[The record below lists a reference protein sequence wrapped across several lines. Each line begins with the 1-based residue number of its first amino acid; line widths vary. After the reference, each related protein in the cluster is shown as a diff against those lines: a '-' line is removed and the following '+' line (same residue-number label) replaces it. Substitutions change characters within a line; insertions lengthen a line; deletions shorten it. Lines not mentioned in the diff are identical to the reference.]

1 MRFTAAVMTT
11 LAALAPALAQSDSL
25 DSLDLGL
32 PECLQSCI
40 TDNVQSLD
48 DLECSAS
55 DLTSTDDAKQCVCDT
70 LKNNDDLLSCIKG
83 CDDDE
88 SSDAI
93 SQLDCDGLNINS
105 EDAAMAYSAP
115 AFLAAGGLVAAL
127 FL

>member
-1 MRFTAAVMTT
+1 MRLTTAAM
-11 LAALAPALAQSDSL
+11 AALAVITPALAQSDSL

-55 DLTSTDDAKQCVCDT
+55 DLTSTDDATQCVCDT
-70 LKNNDDLLSCIKG
+70 LKNNDGLLSCIKG

-105 EDAAMAYSAP
+105 EDAAMAHSAP
-115 AFLAAGGLVAAL
+115 ALLVAGGLIATF